1 MRAARL
7 SRFENQGGSSAA
19 EGGREPASQPPVA
32 GLSSAG
38 SGRAASSAGPPAG
51 PAPEV
56 MGHVQTATFGAAP
69 EGEESRAVDTGPS
82 AAAPGPARTTSRSS
96 AGAQS
101 EEDALASQLRESGRQ
116 LREAREREEEDSAAG
131 LAEFVGVSVADARAA
146 LEECSWDRQLAADR
160 LLVRS
165 SHASA
170 PQRVASPASGLR
182 FAVNQATAAPRPA
195 GFDRPFRPPAQS
207 FSAARM
213 AHHGAARQRD
223 PVGSALSGCMTG
235 CALMACA
242 TAVTTFC

>member
-101 EEDALASQLRESGRQ
+101 EEDRRPGESA
-116 LREAREREEEDSAAG
+116 ARERAPAARGSRERGPKKIRQRVSQSSWASASPTPGRRWRSAAG
-131 LAEFVGVSVADARAA
+131 TGSSPPTGCWCGARMPPRPSGWPPPRLACGLPSTRPQRRHA
-146 LEECSWDRQLAADR
+146 QLASTG
-160 LLVRS
+160 RS
-165 SHASA
+165 ARPRSLSA
-170 PQRVASPASGLR
+170 RPGWHI
-182 FAVNQATAAPRPA
+182 TAPL
-195 GFDRPFRPPAQS
+195 
-207 FSAARM
+207 
-213 AHHGAARQRD
+213 
-223 PVGSALSGCMTG
+223 GSATLS
-235 CALMACA
+235 ALP
-242 TAVTTFC
+242 